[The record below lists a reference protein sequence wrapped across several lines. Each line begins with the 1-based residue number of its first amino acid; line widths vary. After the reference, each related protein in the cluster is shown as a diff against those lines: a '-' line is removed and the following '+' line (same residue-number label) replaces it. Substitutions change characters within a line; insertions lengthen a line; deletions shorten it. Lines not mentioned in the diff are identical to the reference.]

1 LQAFTLILN
10 PRLKLRQQP
19 LIHEHLNDT
28 PIVKNTNGS
37 TMLSVDVVQTCVP
50 KPCGHVIGALTKKP
64 SIKEE
69 LMSLNMV
76 FSAPMLDSRV
86 VNMTKVS

>member
-1 LQAFTLILN
+1 
-10 PRLKLRQQP
+10 
-19 LIHEHLNDT
+19 
-28 PIVKNTNGS
+28 
-37 TMLSVDVVQTCVP
+37 MLSVDVVQTCVP
-50 KPCGHVIGALTKKP
+50 KPCGHVIGALIKKP